1 MTPSVGLQNLITY
14 SNPTTMWSEE
24 NSVVNLE
31 DLMQAD
37 SLMDYLDEDK
47 AITFGSHFD
56 QIQDYP
62 GLSEKFGDEINKM
75 FNRVTELKKNLV
87 SIQDSMSPDDTL
99 MSFVEKGIDAY
110 ESKEDRVTV
119 AFLMGM
125 YVADCEAKIGPAD
138 E

>member
-1 MTPSVGLQNLITY
+1 MLN
-14 SNPTTMWSEE
+14 EE
-24 NSVVNLE
+24 NAVINLE

-37 SLMDYLDEDK
+37 SLMNYLDEDK

-75 FNRVTELKKNLV
+75 FNRVMEVKENLV
-87 SIQDSMSPDDTL
+87 SIEDSMSPDDTL
-99 MSFVEKGIDAY
+99 ASFVEKGINAY
-110 ESKEDRVTV
+110 ESREDRIAV

-125 YVADCEAKIGPAD
+125 YAANCVSKMESANE
-138 E
+138 